1 MLLRRLCDEGQD
13 VVCLVRAK
21 DQTEARARIRAILGD
36 RTDVKVVQG
45 DITKPRCGLGAPDCQ
60 LLFGRI
66 NRVVHC
72 AASLNFQ
79 DKDETNLINVTGL
92 RHVLALMDLLDARHV
107 VYISTAYVVGDAPYL
122 SEESL
127 PDGQRWNN
135 CYEESKFV
143 GEGMVRAWTL
153 RRKERRFTIFRPS
166 ILVGCEDGT
175 TSTLD
180 GYYKYIEP
188 LHRVAESLRHRNGK
202 PLPADV
208 SVGDDGQVR
217 VPLAVVMADMRIN
230 YVPIDWAADMMAAAI
245 ALPARNET
253 LHFVHH
259 DPTRIRDALAWSLD
273 HLRIDGVSICD
284 TQHEK
289 DLAVATQTPFVH
301 RLQRRIDAVH
311 RAYIPYCMI
320 EPRFQMESA
329 PRGLGRRFRPPPTID
344 REFLGRLLNY
354 AMENPWNHNGII
366 PQETLRRPVGSQMV
380 I

>member
-1 MLLRRLCDEGQD
+1 VKDAILLTGATGALGSMLLRRLCDEGQD

-79 DKDETNLINVTGL
+79 DKDETNLINVIGL

-153 RRKERRFTIFRPS
+153 RVRPENHKLRPNRRVRS
-166 ILVGCEDGT
+166 ITE
-175 TSTLD
+175 
-180 GYYKYIEP
+180 
-188 LHRVAESLRHRNGK
+188 
-202 PLPADV
+202 
-208 SVGDDGQVR
+208 
-217 VPLAVVMADMRIN
+217 
-230 YVPIDWAADMMAAAI
+230 
-245 ALPARNET
+245 
-253 LHFVHH
+253 
-259 DPTRIRDALAWSLD
+259 
-273 HLRIDGVSICD
+273 
-284 TQHEK
+284 
-289 DLAVATQTPFVH
+289 AT
-301 RLQRRIDAVH
+301 
-311 RAYIPYCMI
+311 
-320 EPRFQMESA
+320 
-329 PRGLGRRFRPPPTID
+329 
-344 REFLGRLLNY
+344 
-354 AMENPWNHNGII
+354 
-366 PQETLRRPVGSQMV
+366 
-380 I
+380 